1 MSRGIYILANDRV
14 IDNAIALLNSIRA
27 YDADSPIV
35 MIPYNNQY
43 QAIADIITNSYGVK
57 IYEDLQ
63 LLEKIDDLVKQTCGD
78 NLLDRP
84 NLLRKLAC
92 WFGPFD
98 EFLYIDTDIV
108 VFEKIIEN
116 LNYLENN
123 DFICCD
129 YQYTGGIKQVFT
141 PKITEIFSEDE
152 LKDVFNSGFWGSKK
166 NLITQQD
173 LQNTFEFCASHP
185 EYFYVL
191 NSDQTILNY
200 LVLKRMSRR
209 FNIVRENG
217 KGPGNWAGSPHFKQ
231 EGYKLVDPKVNQPLK
246 FVHWAGVRLEPG
258 GSYWDIWEHYRYL
271 NEPKP
276 AQVAFTQKKKS
287 LWQQIKDKIK
297 G

>member
-14 IDNAIALLNSIRA
+14 IDNAIALLNSIRV

-43 QAIADIITNSYGVK
+43 QAIADIITKSYGVQ

-63 LLEKIDDLVKQTCGD
+63 LLENIDDLVKQTCGD

-116 LNYLENN
+116 LNYLANN

-141 PKITEIFSEDE
+141 PQITEIFTEDE

-173 LQNTFEFCASHP
+173 LQDTFTFCASHP

-200 LVLKRMSRR
+200 LVLKRISRR

-231 EGYKLVDPKVNQPLK
+231 EGNKLVDPKVNQPLK

-276 AQVAFTQKKKS
+276 AQVASTQKKKS
-287 LWQQIKDKIK
+287 LWQQIKDKIR